1 MTPSIYGI
9 NAEDAADDVDN
20 ALMKLWEEFLT
31 DYLQEF
37 QTPNAIDDT
46 NGGEFDL
53 SLEYAIH
60 ALIAEDIIISEQWLD
75 VLEVAIYLDP
85 QDREKFAEYAKRV
98 RAHHAKASA

>member
-9 NAEDAADDVDN
+9 SADDEADDAN
-20 ALMKLWEEFLT
+20 GELKELWERFLT

-37 QTPNAIDDT
+37 QTPNAIDDN

-53 SLEYAIH
+53 SFEYAID
-60 ALIAEDIIISEQWLD
+60 ALIAEDIMISEQWLD

-85 QDREKFAEYAKRV
+85 WDREQFTEYAKRV
-98 RAHHAKASA
+98 RAYHAKAGT